1 MDSIGD
7 TLRRERLRR
16 GLKLEQVS
24 AHTKIGQHYLQA
36 MEENRFDRLPGGL
49 FTRSFLRQYTHAL
62 DLDAEEVIASLMQQL
77 EEPSVPLSE
86 AQPRHK
92 PSRLP
97 RLPTVAWLVIAM
109 FCCCGLYTLRENLQR
124 SLLDTSAVAA
134 RPTARSERALLA
146 PHATPAPAELLQ
158 PELHPVEEPLSVS
171 SASQLG
177 FGSRVAALHVVF
189 DATEPVWLSIKSD
202 GILAYSG
209 MIDGLQSRAFDAST
223 KMVVLVGN
231 AGGVKIAVNG
241 KPVGLKGAHG
251 EVQSLVVTPAGVQ
264 MAPRT
269 PPSTQATPEDHS
281 APLEQREHPI

>member
-7 TLRRERLRR
+7 ILRRERLRR

-24 AHTKIGQHYLQA
+24 AHTKIGQQYLLA
-36 MEENRFDRLPGGL
+36 MEENRFERLPGGL

-62 DLDAEEVIASLMQQL
+62 DLDEEVVIASLKLQC
-77 EEPSVPLSE
+77 EEPSVALSE
-86 AQPRHK
+86 PQPQYK
-92 PSRLP
+92 PSHLP
-97 RLPTVAWLVIAM
+97 LLPAAAWFVIM
-109 FCCCGLYTLRENLQR
+109 TFSCGGIFTLWENVRR
-124 SLLDTSAVAA
+124 SVFETSVFVPHPIAH
-134 RPTARSERALLA
+134 SGRASLA
-146 PHATPAPAELLQ
+146 PRATAAPAELPQ
-158 PELHPVEEPLSVS
+158 SALHTVEELSMGS
-171 SASQLG
+171 SPQPG
-177 FGSRVAALHVVF
+177 FGPRAAALHVVF
-189 DATEPVWLSIKSD
+189 AASEPVWLSIKSD

>member
-36 MEENRFDRLPGGL
+36 MEEDRFDRLPGGL

-62 DLDAEEVIASLMQQL
+62 DLDDEEVIASLTQQF

-86 AQPRHK
+86 PQTRCK
-92 PSRLP
+92 PSHLP
-97 RLPTVAWLVIAM
+97 RLPALAWFVIVM
-109 FCCCGLYTLRENLQR
+109 FSCGGIYTLWENVRR
-124 SLLDTSAVAA
+124 SLFETNVFVP
-134 RPTARSERALLA
+134 RPMARSGRAILA
-146 PHATPAPAELLQ
+146 PRATPAPAELLQ
-158 PELHPVEEPLSVS
+158 PEFHPVEEPLSVR

-189 DATEPVWLSIKSD
+189 AATEPVWLSIKSD
-202 GILAYSG
+202 GIPAYSG
-209 MIDGLQSRAFDAST
+209 TIERLQSRAFDAST

-231 AGGVKIAVNG
+231 AGGVRIAVNG
-241 KPVGLKGAHG
+241 KPVGLTGTHG

-264 MAPRT
+264 LAPRT
-269 PPSTQATPEDHS
+269 PPTNLATPEDHS
-281 APLEQREHPI
+281 APLEQREHPS

>member
-62 DLDAEEVIASLMQQL
+62 DLDEEEAIASLMQQL

-86 AQPRHK
+86 AQPPYKRSH
-92 PSRLP
+92 LP
-97 RLPTVAWLVIAM
+97 RLPAVAWLVIAI
-109 FCCCGLYTLRENLQR
+109 FGCGGLYTLWENLER

-134 RPTARSERALLA
+134 RPLARSGRAILT
-146 PHATPAPAELLQ
+146 PRATSAPADLLQ
-158 PELHPVEEPLSVS
+158 PEIHPVEEPLSVS

-189 DATEPVWLSIKSD
+189 AASEPVWLSIKSD

-209 MIDGLQSRAFDAST
+209 IIEGLQSRAFDAST

-264 MAPRT
+264 LGPRT
-269 PPSTQATPEDHS
+269 PPSTLATPEDHS
-281 APLEQREHPI
+281 APLGQREQPI

>member
-1 MDSIGD
+1 
-7 TLRRERLRR
+7 
-16 GLKLEQVS
+16 
-24 AHTKIGQHYLQA
+24 
-36 MEENRFDRLPGGL
+36 
-49 FTRSFLRQYTHAL
+49 
-62 DLDAEEVIASLMQQL
+62 
-77 EEPSVPLSE
+77 
-86 AQPRHK
+86 
-92 PSRLP
+92 
-97 RLPTVAWLVIAM
+97 
-109 FCCCGLYTLRENLQR
+109 
-124 SLLDTSAVAA
+124 
-134 RPTARSERALLA
+134 
-146 PHATPAPAELLQ
+146 
-158 PELHPVEEPLSVS
+158 
-171 SASQLG
+171 
-177 FGSRVAALHVVF
+177 LHVVF

-209 MIDGLQSRAFDAST
+209 MIEGLQSRAFDAST